1 METSSHSSTENRASH
16 RSIAVIAAL
25 VVLAFCGILLYGWTQ
40 HRGLDQAAQ
49 AEAQHTSAAE
59 PNVTVV
65 LTKRAS
71 PTIDLTLPGN
81 IQAITETPILARAE
95 GYVIKRYVDIGDR
108 VKAGT
113 LLAELDTPDLDQQV
127 AQAQA
132 TLEQARAALA
142 QARASVEQNKAN
154 AQLAEV
160 TAKRNATLVSR
171 GVLSQQ
177 EGDQS
182 DAATLAQAASVRA
195 AEANVAAAQQNVG
208 ASEANLHRL
217 LELQAYKKVRAPF
230 DGVITVRDIDTG
242 ALITTGSTQLFRMA
256 QYGTLRIFANVPQSE
271 YSAFHVGT
279 PADIQVTEL
288 PGRKFMGRVARLS
301 GALDTNTRTLLIE
314 VQVENPAGIL
324 LPGMYAQVHFAVARL
339 AAPML
344 VPGDTIVT
352 RAGGTSVA
360 VVDGSNQVHFR
371 TIQLGRDFG
380 AAVEVISGLEE
391 NEAVIVNPTDE
402 VREGVLV
409 HTMQYKEP
417 VTPPNAR
424 PAKPAENGAPPH

>member
-1 METSSHSSTENRASH
+1 METSSHSSTQNRASH
-16 RSIAVIAAL
+16 RSIAVI
-25 VVLAFCGILLYGWTQ
+25 VVIVAIGFCGILLYGWTQ
-40 HRGLDQAAQ
+40 HRVSDQAAR
-49 AEAQHTSAAE
+49 AEADHISAAD
-59 PNVTVV
+59 PNVTAV

-71 PTIDLTLPGN
+71 PTVDLTLPGN
-81 IQAITETPILARAE
+81 IQAITESPILARAE

-132 TLEQARAALA
+132 ALEQARATLA
-142 QARASVEQNKAN
+142 QAKASVEQNKAN

-182 DAATLAQAASVRA
+182 DSTFLAQAASVRA

-208 ASEANLHRL
+208 ASEANLRRL
-217 LELQAYKKVRAPF
+217 LDLQAYKKVRAPF
-230 DGVITVRDIDTG
+230 DGVITVRNIDTG

-279 PADIQVTEL
+279 PADILVTEL
-288 PGRKFMGRVARLS
+288 PGRKFKGMVARLS
-301 GALDTNTRTLLIE
+301 GALDTNTRTLLTE
-314 VQVENPAGIL
+314 VQVENPTGIL

-339 AAPML
+339 AAPIL
-344 VPGDTIVT
+344 IPGDAVVT

-360 VVDGSNQVHFR
+360 VVDASNQVHFR

-380 AAVEVISGLEE
+380 ASVEVISGLDE

-402 VREGVLV
+402 VREGILV
-409 HTMQYKEP
+409 HMTQLKEP
-417 VTPPNAR
+417 GSPPSTR
-424 PAKPAENGAPPH
+424 PAKQAENGAPAH